1 MTNRFVRADGTE
13 PPSAEGLDAHQD
25 QIVAWV
31 VQGLSS
37 AAIAERLP
45 EDYSRDQ
52 IARWQHKPAHAVI
65 IETAR
70 GALAG
75 ETARMA
81 LSIQKPVMA
90 FLFSTMQDD
99 EVDLSLRLRAAAQI
113 QNGYGTE
120 RLMAALD
127 VQVEANVTTAKADL
141 LARVDQMMER
151 AGRIEADGTGS
162 RLRLIEGAVVDGS

>member
-1 MTNRFVRADGTE
+1 MSKFTRADGTE
-13 PPSAEGLDAHQD
+13 PPPADGLDAHQD

-45 EDYSRDQ
+45 EDYSKDQ
-52 IARWQHKPAHAVI
+52 VARWQHKPRNAVI

-90 FLFSTMQDD
+90 FLFSTMQDED
-99 EVDLSLRLRAAAQI
+99 VDLPLRLRAAAQI
-113 QNGYGTE
+113 QGGYSTE

-127 VQVEANVTTAKADL
+127 VQAEANVTTAKADL
-141 LARVDQMMER
+141 LSRVDQMMER
-151 AGRIEADGTGS
+151 AEQIESDGTGGK
-162 RLRLIEGAVVDGS
+162 LRLIEGQVVDGS

>member
-1 MTNRFVRADGTE
+1 MPPATE
-13 PPSAEGLDAHQD
+13 LLDTHQD

-45 EDYSRDQ
+45 EDWSKEQ
-52 IARWQHKPAHAVI
+52 VARWQHRPSNSI
-65 IETAR
+65 LIETAR

-81 LSIQKPVMA
+81 LSVQKPVMA
-90 FLFSTMQDD
+90 FLFQTMQD
-99 EVDLSLRLRAAAQI
+99 EAVDLPLRLKAAAQI
-113 QNGYGTE
+113 QGGYSTE

-127 VQVEANVTTAKADL
+127 VQADAAVTTAKADL
-141 LARVDQMMER
+141 LSRVDEMMSR
-151 AGRIEADGTGS
+151 ADQIEADGTS
-162 RLRLIEGAVVDGS
+162 AKLRLIEGEVVDGD